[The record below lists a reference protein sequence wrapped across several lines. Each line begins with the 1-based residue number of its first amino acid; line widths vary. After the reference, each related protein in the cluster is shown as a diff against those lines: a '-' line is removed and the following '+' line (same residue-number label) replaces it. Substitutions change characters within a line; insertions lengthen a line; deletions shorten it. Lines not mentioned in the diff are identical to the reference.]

1 MLRIVKVRA
10 WFFSALRRFLPAGL
24 AKGSSRAEFSRNA
37 LERSRIRRSRST
49 TDEKSGG
56 FAGAIR
62 TREEWVGVARRRGTT
77 KIRATLRGVGESG
90 DPNLAPIMHGREG
103 CAEWA
108 SRWRLRLG
116 LGLLAVAAGGIV
128 AGRHEVLEKRVRVVE
143 EGGLV
148 RGAWQRPGP
157 LRRII
162 RREGIRT
169 IVTLTAIN
177 RDDPKYRG
185 PGEGGASG
193 RHGVDHRADARV
205 EGDAGA
211 DGGGGGLAGG
221 PRAASRLLPL
231 RRRAPSDQP
240 GPCGVPDPP

>member
-1 MLRIVKVRA
+1 
-10 WFFSALRRFLPAGL
+10 
-24 AKGSSRAEFSRNA
+24 
-37 LERSRIRRSRST
+37 
-49 TDEKSGG
+49 
-56 FAGAIR
+56 
-62 TREEWVGVARRRGTT
+62 
-77 KIRATLRGVGESG
+77 
-90 DPNLAPIMHGREG
+90 MHGRER

-116 LGLLAVAAGGIV
+116 FGLLAAAAGVIV

-177 RDDPKYRG
+177 RDDPKYVDQEKVVRRAGTGWIIVPMRGSRATLEQMAEAADLLADPRGVPSSSIVSPGTIGPAWSMRRTGSAMKAGRPNAPGARWRGSRG
-185 PGEGGASG
+185 PGRTRTSAIA
-193 RHGVDHRADARV
+193 V
-205 EGDAGA
+205 
-211 DGGGGGLAGG
+211 
-221 PRAASRLLPL
+221 
-231 RRRAPSDQP
+231 
-240 GPCGVPDPP
+240 